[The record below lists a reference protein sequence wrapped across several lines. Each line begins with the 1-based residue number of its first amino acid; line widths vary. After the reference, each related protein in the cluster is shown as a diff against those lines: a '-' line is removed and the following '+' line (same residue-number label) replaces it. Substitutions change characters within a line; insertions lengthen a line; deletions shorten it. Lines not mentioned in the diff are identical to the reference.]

1 MIDRMYDPWS
11 YDLCQCFHDNYHSTR
26 QTYNRMGPILWI
38 CSNLKLPSIV
48 PKYQYIFKT
57 HLKVRRI
64 EIEIKSELIEI
75 MFPIICIIVSNSS
88 FIPDHFG
95 KLSHDPY
102 YIMYKIVIWL
112 SHDRLLCD
120 KVQKFMHDLIL
131 WHSGRFPW
139 WIFISS
145 FTSRICQIVASFILI
160 SINFNSTVF
169 YKIHINR
176 LRLGKDLFHIKN
188 VHTAK

>member
-1 MIDRMYDPWS
+1 MFQLETSKHCTQVSVHFEDSLESKKDRNWNKKWA
-11 YDLCQCFHDNYHSTR
+11 HWN
-26 QTYNRMGPILWI
+26 N
-38 CSNLKLPSIV
+38 
-48 PKYQYIFKT
+48 
-57 HLKVRRI
+57 
-64 EIEIKSELIEI
+64 
-75 MFPIICIIVSNSS
+75 VSNNLYHCFKFFLYSRS
-88 FIPDHFG
+88 FWQTISRSILQHRHN
-95 KLSHDPY
+95 L
-102 YIMYKIVIWL
+102 WL
-112 SHDRLLCD
+112 IRLTHDRLLCD